1 MILSGIVEALFL
13 FSTLN
18 PFFWGTPRDPHFS
31 IITPYQWFYIKN
43 QKCASTVPIRIIQKA
58 STRNFMEIGLVVI
71 SDEYPG
77 MKNGC
82 ASCNRSQP
90 VCILLRLYSLL
101 LLFDLLVLLL
111 DPDNSALSGSF
122 SFFVKSAKLDGR
134 KHKRTHAHTRTR
146 TQRHAHALTY
156 ARRQQ
161 ERKRERKKPMKKAGK
176 KVSNKERNHLKKW
189 ERKKARKKA

>member
-1 MILSGIVEALFL
+1 MILSGIVETLFL

-18 PFFWGTPRDPHFS
+18 LFFWGTPRDPHFS

-111 DPDNSALSGSF
+111 DPDNSALFGSF
-122 SFFVKSAKLDGR
+122 SLSKAPSWMDASVNA
-134 KHKRTHAHTRTR
+134 RTHTQTHAYTEPRTR
-146 TQRHAHALTY
+146 AHICTKA
-156 ARRQQ
+156 AR
-161 ERKRERKKPMKKAGK
+161 KKAGK
-176 KVSNKERNHLKKW
+176 KETNEESGKESKQ
-189 ERKKARKKA
+189 